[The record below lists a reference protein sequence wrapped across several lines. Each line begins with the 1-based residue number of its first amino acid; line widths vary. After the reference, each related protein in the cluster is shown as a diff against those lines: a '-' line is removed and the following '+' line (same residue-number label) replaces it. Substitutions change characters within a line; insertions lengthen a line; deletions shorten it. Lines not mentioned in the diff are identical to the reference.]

1 VGFEE
6 DLAEIEGAI
15 RKLGVEWDKF
25 FAGVEKKPP
34 NDLRTKADALVRR
47 YAHSEI
53 KNSMQRFRYQS
64 LVAKYNTMS
73 ELWAKKL
80 RAREEGKVFGV
91 HGLKAD
97 VLPPAPPPPPEP
109 ETVRPRAA
117 RSGEQNE
124 VRVRNA
130 DRDSVAVQTLYNRF
144 LAARAAAGET
154 APVRFENFQK
164 LIAQQSSRILSE
176 KGGKAVD
183 FRLETKDGKVSLKA
197 KIVK

>member
-6 DLAEIEGAI
+6 DLAEIEGAL

-34 NDLRTKADALVRR
+34 NDLKTKADALVRKH
-47 YAHSEI
+47 AHAEI
-53 KNSMQRFRYQS
+53 KNATERFRYQS

-97 VLPPAPPPPPEP
+97 VLPPPPPPPPEA
-109 ETVRPRAA
+109 ESPRARPV

-130 DRDSVAVQTLYNRF
+130 ERDSVAVQTLYNRF
-144 LAARAAAGET
+144 LAARQQAGET

-164 LIAQQSSRILSE
+164 LISQQATRILSE
-176 KGGKAVD
+176 KGGQAVD

>member
-6 DLAEIEGAI
+6 DLAEFEGAL

-34 NDLRTKADALVRR
+34 HDLKTKTDILVRR
-47 YAHSEI
+47 YAHAEI
-53 KNSMQRFRYQS
+53 KNATERFRYQN
-64 LVAKYNTMS
+64 LVAKYNTMN

-80 RAREEGKVFGV
+80 RAREEGKVFGL

-97 VLPPAPPPPPEP
+97 ILPPPPPPAP
-109 ETVRPRAA
+109 EAPAPRARVA

-130 DRDSVAVQTLYNRF
+130 ERDSVAVQTLYNRF
-144 LAARAAAGET
+144 LAAREQAGET
-154 APVRFENFQK
+154 TPVRFENFQK
-164 LIAQQSSRILSE
+164 LISQQASRILTE
-176 KGGKAVD
+176 KGGQAVD